1 MGQIT
6 IENLNNKEISNTDN
20 SKSVLDIIHESGT
33 DWMHACGKKG
43 RCTTCKIIVVEG
55 ADQLSPIEETEQLLF
70 DAGKLQLGE
79 RVACQAKLLGDVK
92 VRVADKNKFPHMTY
106 TV

>member
-20 SKSVLDIIHESGT
+20 SQSVLDIIHESGI

-55 ADQLSPIEETEQLLF
+55 ANQLSPIEETEQLLF
-70 DAGKLQLGE
+70 DAGKLQSGE

-106 TV
+106 TA

>member
-1 MGQIT
+1 MAQIT
-6 IENLNNKEISNTDN
+6 IENLNNKEISSTDN
-20 SKSVLDIIHESGT
+20 SQTVLDIIHDSGI

-43 RCTTCKIIVVEG
+43 RCTTCKIIVLEG
-55 ADQLSPIEETEQLLF
+55 ADHLSPIEETEQTLF

-106 TV
+106 TA

>member
-20 SKSVLDIIHESGT
+20 SKSVLDIIHESGI

-70 DAGKLQLGE
+70 DAGKLHGVSQIISG
-79 RVACQAKLLGDVK
+79 RRRAVAINLWDSPPTEFEKD
-92 VRVADKNKFPHMTY
+92 Y
-106 TV
+106 

>member
-20 SKSVLDIIHESGT
+20 SKSVLDIIHESGI

-55 ADQLSPIEETEQLLF
+55 ADQLTPIEETEQLLF
-70 DAGKLQLGE
+70 DAGKLQSVE

-106 TV
+106 TA